1 MLAYILMTCAWLIAV
16 ITACFTFWQWR
27 KCQNRL
33 DLVNIKLETCQHRC
47 SVLAFECDK
56 KDHIIRQLHNRLE
69 FHRTTR

>member
-1 MLAYILMTCAWLIAV
+1 MIAYILMTCAWLIMA
-16 ITACFTFWQWR
+16 ITACFNFWQWR

-56 KDHIIRQLHNRLE
+56 KDNTIRVLRDRLA
-69 FHRTTR
+69 FRRTT